1 MTYRRTKILGQHFLR
16 NPYVLEKIIACV
28 SPQSHD
34 VIIEIGAGKGA
45 LTLPL
50 TERAEKVIAIERD
63 RTLVSFLKE
72 KRIPN
77 LSIIEGDVLK
87 VDFKSLIKEKNSLQ
101 RTLKIAGNLPYSIS
115 SPILFKV
122 YEHKELFSLCVFLL
136 QKEVAERI
144 CASPGTKK
152 FAPISI
158 LFQNVYEMHI
168 RAQVSPSSF
177 SPPPKVMSALVT
189 LEKREKPLYPLTDED
204 KFRRF
209 LKSSFQSRR
218 KTLFNNLILG
228 GYCQDHLVDVFQR
241 LGVEKM
247 IRPEQ
252 LSIDLFHS
260 LFESLKAP
268 SPPID

>member
-1 MTYRRTKILGQHFLR
+1 MTYRKTKILGQHFLR
-16 NPYVLEKIIACV
+16 NPNVLKRIIACI
-28 SPQSHD
+28 SPQSDD

-45 LTLPL
+45 LTVPL
-50 TERAEKVIAIERD
+50 TERAGKVIAIERD
-63 RTLVSFLKE
+63 RTLAAFLRR

-87 VDFKSLIKEKNSLQ
+87 VDFKSLIKEKNSF
-101 RTLKIAGNLPYSIS
+101 RNTPKIAGNLPYSIS
-115 SPILFKV
+115 SPILFKI
-122 YEHKELFSLCVFLL
+122 YANNELFSLCVFLL

-144 CASPGTKK
+144 CASPGSKK

-158 LFQNVYEMHI
+158 LLQNVFEAHI
-168 RAQVSPSSF
+168 RARVKPLSF

-189 LEKREKPLYPLTDED
+189 LKKREKSLFPFTDEV

-209 LKSSFQSRR
+209 LKASFQSRR

-228 GYCQDHLVDVFQR
+228 GYGRGHLDDVFQS
-241 LGVEKM
+241 LGMEKM

-252 LSIDLFHS
+252 LSIDGFHS
-260 LFESLKAP
+260 LFESLKA
-268 SPPID
+268 SLPPID